1 MKIKYFWL
9 IAIIIASNSCSKVS
23 QEEESIFTELRKNL
37 SQFDKRTVL
46 IKYKEYSPELK
57 SMIWKDKIQS
67 VINISPNLEPSQVA
81 SLKKLLFLVNESF
94 FTQSLV
100 QLMSSNIEVASWI
113 QNDSKL
119 FSMDEGLSIFGTI
132 ENYTY
137 VRQPLNAVRFD
148 NNFINNDTE
157 KYSSFI
163 PPTSPCYC
171 SCICRWNCPG
181 DEVMCVESSQGC
193 AVTGSGCGWF
203 WVQACYGLCE
213 SNTQ

>member
-1 MKIKYFWL
+1 MEEILLFFALKYQGDFQSIL
-9 IAIIIASNSCSKVS
+9 KALQAKEKVS

-67 VINISPNLEPSQVA
+67 VINISPNLEPDQVA

-119 FSMDEGLSIFGTI
+119 FSMDEVFQFLEQLKII
-132 ENYTY
+132 
-137 VRQPLNAVRFD
+137 L
-148 NNFINNDTE
+148 
-157 KYSSFI
+157 
-163 PPTSPCYC
+163 
-171 SCICRWNCPG
+171 
-181 DEVMCVESSQGC
+181 M
-193 AVTGSGCGWF
+193 
-203 WVQACYGLCE
+203 
-213 SNTQ
+213 

>member
-9 IAIIIASNSCSKVS
+9 IAIIIAFNSCSKVS
-23 QEEESIFTELRKNL
+23 QEESIFTELRKNL

-67 VINISPNLEPSQVA
+67 VINISPNLEPDQVA

-119 FSMDEGLSIFGTI
+119 FSMDEVFQFLEQLKII
-132 ENYTY
+132 
-137 VRQPLNAVRFD
+137 L
-148 NNFINNDTE
+148 
-157 KYSSFI
+157 
-163 PPTSPCYC
+163 
-171 SCICRWNCPG
+171 
-181 DEVMCVESSQGC
+181 M
-193 AVTGSGCGWF
+193 
-203 WVQACYGLCE
+203 
-213 SNTQ
+213 

>member
-67 VINISPNLEPSQVA
+67 VINISPNLEPDQVA

-119 FSMDEGLSIFGTI
+119 FSMDEVFQFLEQLKII
-132 ENYTY
+132 
-137 VRQPLNAVRFD
+137 L
-148 NNFINNDTE
+148 
-157 KYSSFI
+157 
-163 PPTSPCYC
+163 
-171 SCICRWNCPG
+171 
-181 DEVMCVESSQGC
+181 M
-193 AVTGSGCGWF
+193 
-203 WVQACYGLCE
+203 
-213 SNTQ
+213 

>member
-1 MKIKYFWL
+1 M
-9 IAIIIASNSCSKVS
+9 
-23 QEEESIFTELRKNL
+23 
-37 SQFDKRTVL
+37 
-46 IKYKEYSPELK
+46 
-57 SMIWKDKIQS
+57 
-67 VINISPNLEPSQVA
+67 
-81 SLKKLLFLVNESF
+81 
-94 FTQSLV
+94 
-100 QLMSSNIEVASWI
+100 
-113 QNDSKL
+113 
-119 FSMDEGLSIFGTI
+119 
-132 ENYTY
+132 
-137 VRQPLNAVRFD
+137 RFD

-203 WVQACYGLCE
+203 WVQACRGLCE